1 MQEQPKAQGTPY
13 DQMSTQQ
20 KVKFVM
26 KLVVSILTFGFAFPN
41 VMGD

>member
-1 MQEQPKAQGTPY
+1 MQEQSKAQGTPY